1 MESGECALIA
11 LINKVFFCS
20 DVVVEAGFRQS
31 EFFGH
36 ICERRRAC
44 AFGIKEFCS
53 ARQNSGSF
61 RLVLRT
67 ATEG

>member
-1 MESGECALIA
+1 MESGKRALIA
-11 LINKVFFCS
+11 LENKVFFGS

-31 EFFGH
+31 KFIGH

-44 AFGIKEFCS
+44 AFGIKEFCC
-53 ARQNSGSF
+53 ARQNSGPF
-61 RLVLRT
+61 RLMLRT